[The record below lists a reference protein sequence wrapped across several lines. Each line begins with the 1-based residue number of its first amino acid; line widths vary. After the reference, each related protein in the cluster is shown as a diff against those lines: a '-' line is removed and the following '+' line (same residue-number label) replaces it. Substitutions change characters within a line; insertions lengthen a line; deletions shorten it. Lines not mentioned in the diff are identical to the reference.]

1 MDKVAW
7 QATVH
12 GINKELDRV
21 EQLSTHT
28 GMGRVRGREGK
39 KAKNPNDCRQAIIS
53 VISYVFFRQ

>member
-7 QATVH
+7 QATFL

-28 GMGRVRGREGK
+28 GMGRVRGREGEK
-39 KAKNPNDCRQAIIS
+39 S
-53 VISYVFFRQ
+53 